1 MKAKSIEIIRGI
13 LKKER
18 DDAYKDYK
26 YTKDYLEEKYQTDW
40 IDNKLSDSE
49 MEELREV
56 KIKYYD
62 LNEVYE
68 DFEKHDW

>member
-1 MKAKSIEIIRGI
+1 MKAKSIEIIREM

-26 YTKDYLEEKYQTDW
+26 YTKDYLEDKYQTEW
-40 IDNKLSDSE
+40 IDNKLNDSE

-56 KIKYYD
+56 KIKYYN

>member
-1 MKAKSIEIIRGI
+1 MKAKSIEIIREM

-26 YTKDYLEEKYQTDW
+26 YTKDYLEEKYQTEW
-40 IDNKLSDSE
+40 IDNKLNDSE
-49 MEELREV
+49 MEELREA
-56 KIKYYD
+56 KIKYYN
-62 LNEVYE
+62 LNEIYE

>member
-1 MKAKSIEIIRGI
+1 MKAKSIEIIREM

-26 YTKDYLEEKYQTDW
+26 YKKDYLEDKYQTEW
-40 IDNKLSDSE
+40 IDNKLNDSE

-56 KIKYYD
+56 KIKYYN

>member
-1 MKAKSIEIIRGI
+1 MKAKSIEIIREM

-18 DDAYKDYK
+18 DEAYKDYK
-26 YTKDYLEEKYQTDW
+26 ATKEYLEDKYQTEW
-40 IDNKLSDSE
+40 IDNKINDSE
-49 MEELREV
+49 FKELREV
-56 KIKYYD
+56 KIKYCD

>member
-1 MKAKSIEIIRGI
+1 MKAKSIEIIREM

-26 YTKDYLEEKYQTDW
+26 YTKDYLEEKYQTEW
-40 IDNKLSDSE
+40 IDNKLNDSE

-56 KIKYYD
+56 KIKYYN

>member
-1 MKAKSIEIIRGI
+1 MKAKSIDIIREM

-26 YTKDYLEEKYQTDW
+26 YTKDYLEEKYQTEW

-49 MEELREV
+49 MEELCKV
-56 KIKYYD
+56 KVKYYD
-62 LNEVYE
+62 LNEAYE

>member
-1 MKAKSIEIIRGI
+1 M

-26 YTKDYLEEKYQTDW
+26 YTKDYLEDKYQTEW
-40 IDNKLSDSE
+40 IDNKLNDSE

-56 KIKYYD
+56 KIKYYN